1 MATVD
6 GDASDED
13 PCTPAPEVNGMPYAK
28 TSLRAEQRAL
38 REKMRELGMSH
49 RQIAVEFARRYRLRP
64 RAAWRNAYGWSLT
77 EAAGQLST
85 YAARTGL
92 DNGATVAMTA
102 AHLCEHEN
110 WPGEGHK
117 PAGRR
122 PTPYL
127 LCLLAA
133 VYGCTVHDLL
143 GAADYEHI
151 PAADRLILDKTAPS
165 DGRRP
170 ADAVAS
176 STAGRLRRQLSA
188 QLLPPAVTSADVQI
202 PAGLRGEPGSS
213 RGRESAAAGP
223 VLAAVLGQTDSGL
236 RNPQPFDA
244 WHAAGRGAPAG
255 ALPVLNPDEMQHIVA
270 ALENARRYADST
282 VAGYFRDQL
291 AAYAVSD
298 GTRGPK
304 ETLPLVLAII
314 AAVDHAAREARPAA
328 QGDLLAVGARSAEF
342 AGWLYRDS
350 AALRMAGYWHDR
362 AVERAQMAG
371 EPALQG
377 YVLLKKSQAAWDER
391 DAPRMLLLAR
401 AARQG
406 PWNLPPWVQAEAI
419 QQEARAE
426 AMLGGD
432 VSVIAARLDEARSLL
447 TQAQPGITRVGTTLA
462 AHYGTS
468 LLAMQMAICYC
479 EAGQPAQAVEI
490 YDEYLTADAF
500 SRRDYGYFCAL
511 AAIAMASA
519 GRPDDAAALGRE
531 SVSIA
536 AATGSA
542 RTLTELAR
550 LLERLGSWPG
560 RPAVRAF
567 RAELAAGI
575 SRAQ

>member
-1 MATVD
+1 
-6 GDASDED
+6 
-13 PCTPAPEVNGMPYAK
+13 MPYAK

-49 RQIAVEFARRYRLRP
+49 RQIAVEFARRYQLRP

-77 EAAGQLST
+77 EAAGQIST

-110 WPGEGHK
+110 WPGQGHE

-127 LCLLAA
+127 LSLLAA

-143 GAADYEHI
+143 DAADYEHM

-165 DGRRP
+165 DGRRS

-176 STAGRLRRQLSA
+176 STAARPTRQLSA
-188 QLLPPAVTSADVQI
+188 QPTPPAMTSTDAQTI
-202 PAGLRGEPGSS
+202 AFLPGEPGSE
-213 RGRESAAAGP
+213 RGRESAAAAGP
-223 VLAAVLGQTDSGL
+223 VLAAMLGQSDPGL
-236 RNPQPFDA
+236 RTAQPSGA
-244 WHAAGRGAPAG
+244 WYAAGHGALTG
-255 ALPVLNPDEMQHIVA
+255 ALPVLSPDEMRHIAA

-282 VAGYFRDQL
+282 VAGYFQEQL
-291 AAYAVSD
+291 AAYALSD
-298 GTRGPK
+298 GTSGPK

-314 AAVDHAAREARPAA
+314 AAVDHAARDARPAA
-328 QGDLLAVGARSAEF
+328 RVSLLAVGARGAEF

-350 AALRMAGYWHDR
+350 AALRLAGYWHDR
-362 AVERAQMAG
+362 AVEWAQMAG
-371 EPALQG
+371 ESALQG

-406 PWNLPPWVQAEAI
+406 PWNLPPWVQAEVI
-419 QQEARAE
+419 QQEARGE

-432 VSVIAARLDEARSLL
+432 ISVIAARLDEARNLL
-447 TQAQPGITRVGTTLA
+447 TQAQPGSLGDGSTLA
-462 AHYGTS
+462 AHYGIS

-479 EAGQPAQAVEI
+479 EAGQPARAVEI

-500 SRRDYGYFCAL
+500 SRRDYGYFRAL
-511 AAIAMASA
+511 AGIAAASA

-531 SVSIA
+531 SLGIA
-536 AATGSA
+536 TATGSM

-550 LLERLGSWPG
+550 LMERLRSWPG
-560 RPAVRAF
+560 RPAVRVF
-567 RAELAAGI
+567 RAELAASLI
-575 SRAQ
+575 RAQ